1 MSSLLAAGVVSVV
14 APRWREIPRELCRA
28 LRAAAE
34 RPGPLHRGEA
44 RRGPT
49 TRVAWSGAGV
59 RSRRIRACSTVDRVT
74 LDGDV
79 SRSRELLNELLGRVR
94 EGRAISDLLT
104 SEADPELVTENLRP
118 LGRDHA
124 VIESIA
130 GSDERVDAV
139 VTAGNATARVV
150 FAHTAAGL
158 LTWLDVYLRPDRFD
172 GIAGGRI
179 IVVNGPSGAGKST
192 LMRAL
197 QSVATFPLVVLDEPE
212 EIGTVQPG
220 YLIWRD
226 RAPSLH
232 RGYLAAIATL
242 ARAGNHV
249 AVSAAGHPHLD
260 IADAFEDM
268 FVVTVGLTCEFE
280 VLCER
285 ERRTGRWAGI
295 AAESLGAHH
304 GWTYD
309 LEFDTTDDPDPLD
322 LAQLVLDRLER

>member
-1 MSSLLAAGVVSVV
+1 MTVSD
-14 APRWREIPRELCRA
+14 E
-28 LRAAAE
+28 
-34 RPGPLHRGEA
+34 GQ
-44 RRGPT
+44 
-49 TRVAWSGAGV
+49 
-59 RSRRIRACSTVDRVT
+59 RSRNVLGDLIGRIR
-74 LDGDV
+74 
-79 SRSRELLNELLGRVR
+79 
-94 EGRAISDLLT
+94 EGQAISDVLA
-104 SEADPELVTENLRP
+104 SEVDAELVTEKLRP
-118 LGRDHA
+118 LSRDNA
-124 VIESIA
+124 AIESIS
-130 GSDERVDAV
+130 GSHERVDAV
-139 VTAGNATARVV
+139 VAAGSTQARVV
-150 FAHTAAGL
+150 FAHDAAGL

-172 GIAGGRI
+172 GVAGGRI

-197 QSVATFPLVVLDEPE
+197 QSLATFPLVVLDEPE
-212 EIGTVQPG
+212 QIGTVQPG

-232 RGYLAAIATL
+232 SGYLAAIATL

-249 AVSAAGHPHLD
+249 AVSAAGHPHQE

-309 LEFDTTDDPDPLD
+309 LVFDTTHSPDPLD
-322 LAQLVLDRLER
+322 LAQLVLGRLER